1 MTFEKWIEDYPNL
14 NDFERDLAK
23 KAFTEGKNSTD
34 ESLKKEN
41 EDLRNLCHEKD
52 INNDDLVRRLT
63 DFSDKYYI
71 LLEICSSLQGDKR
84 RMDKEEL
91 EKEAEVYSYKLYHSK
106 AWNPGEDM
114 LAKAYLAGAEPRER
128 RIQELEAQIEK
139 MKRNL

>member
-23 KAFTEGKNSTD
+23 KAFTEGKNATD

-71 LLEICSSLQGDKR
+71 LLEICSSLREIKEKDENYEGHKSDLIEIITNDKI
-84 RMDKEEL
+84 
-91 EKEAEVYSYKLYHSK
+91 VNFQSK
-106 AWNPGEDM
+106 NNKD
-114 LAKAYLAGAEPRER
+114 
-128 RIQELEAQIEK
+128 
-139 MKRNL
+139 